1 MMKSNFHIHTYRC
14 NHAGGTDRE
23 YVEAA
28 IRNGLSVM
36 GFADHSPYWFP
47 NGYYSTHRMRPD
59 ELENYVKS
67 VLSLKEEYK
76 NDIQIYL
83 GFEAEY
89 YPLYFDELLKNLDQY
104 PYDYLI
110 LGQHFIKN
118 EIGKIYMMDPC
129 SDYETLS
136 KYVDECI
143 AGMITGKFFYL
154 AHPDL
159 INFKG
164 SDIVYK
170 SEMRRLCEA
179 AKRLDVPIELNLL
192 GLRDKRDY
200 PRMDFW
206 QIAGEVGNEVLFG
219 CDSHT
224 PDSVG
229 LTRDYIL
236 GASIVKKYNLNYI
249 EPMSPYYKK

>member
-1 MMKSNFHIHTYRC
+1 
-14 NHAGGTDRE
+14 
-23 YVEAA
+23 
-28 IRNGLSVM
+28 
-36 GFADHSPYWFP
+36 
-47 NGYYSTHRMRPD
+47 
-59 ELENYVKS
+59 
-67 VLSLKEEYK
+67 
-76 NDIQIYL
+76 
-83 GFEAEY
+83 
-89 YPLYFDELLKNLDQY
+89 
-104 PYDYLI
+104 
-110 LGQHFIKN
+110 
-118 EIGKIYMMDPC
+118 MMDPC

-143 AGMITGKFFYL
+143 AGMVTGKFFYL

-164 SDIVYK
+164 SNIVYH

-179 AKRLDVPIELNLL
+179 AKRLNVPLELNLL

-229 LTRDYIL
+229 LERDYIM
-236 GASIVKKYNLNYI
+236 GAAVVKKYNLNYI
-249 EPMSPYYKK
+249 EPMSPYDKR

>member
-1 MMKSNFHIHTYRC
+1 
-14 NHAGGTDRE
+14 
-23 YVEAA
+23 
-28 IRNGLSVM
+28 M

-89 YPLYFDELLKNLDQY
+89 YPLYFDELLKNLGQY

-179 AKRLDVPIELNLL
+179 AKRLDVPLELNLL

-229 LTRDYIL
+229 LMRDYIL